1 MNKFLIAIVAV
12 PAPVEEKPPKRKV
25 LVSLSLLANNA
36 IPYLFQ
42 RILSRA
48 TVSDSEEDDV
58 VITTAPEQDIE
69 VRC

>member
-1 MNKFLIAIVAV
+1 MNKFLIAIGAV

-25 LVSLSLLANNA
+25 RVSLSLLANNA

-69 VRC
+69 VR